1 MPAHIMNVRAVASL
15 LSLSFLA
22 GCSGAQFINAI
33 TPGGGYSVVR
43 GIPFG
48 DQGLKL
54 DVYRPDHAAGAPV
67 VVFFYGGS
75 WQSKI
80 ALGRGAYKFV
90 GQALTQE
97 GYVAVIADYRLY
109 PQVKY
114 PQFLGDCAQAV
125 AWAHAHAAEYG
136 GDPDKLVLMGHSAGA
151 YNAVMLALQP
161 SYLRAAGGDRS
172 WLRGVV
178 GLAGP
183 YDFLPIVDPDIK
195 TVFGPE
201 QQWPQTQPIAYADGR
216 APPLLL
222 MAGDND
228 TVVYVKNTNNLYR
241 RVQDSGGQAEKVT
254 WRSMGHIRIIAL
266 LSSRLPGHGELMEP
280 IRGFVQRV
288 TGAAAVP
295 AATPL
300 AAQP

>member
-1 MPAHIMNVRAVASL
+1 MRFRLVASL
-15 LSLSFLA
+15 LLFPLSLLA
-22 GCSGAQFINAI
+22 GCSGAQLVNAI
-33 TPGGGYSVVR
+33 TPRGGYSVAR
-43 GIPFG
+43 DIPFG

-54 DVYRPDHAAGAPV
+54 DVYSPEHAEHAPV

-80 ALGRGAYKFV
+80 SLDRSAYKFV

-136 GDPDKLVLMGHSAGA
+136 GDPARLVLMGHSAGA

-161 SYLRAAGGDRS
+161 SYLQAAGADRA
-172 WLRGVV
+172 WVRGVV

-183 YDFLPIVDPDIK
+183 YDFLPIVDPDLK
-195 TVFGPE
+195 EVFGPE
-201 QQWPQTQPIAYADGR
+201 EQWPQTQPIAYVDGH

-228 TVVYVKNTNNLYR
+228 TVVYVKNTNNLYQ
-241 RVQDSGGQAEKVT
+241 RVHDSGGQAEKVT
-254 WRSMGHIRIIAL
+254 YRSMGHVRIIAL
-266 LSSRLPGHGELMEP
+266 LSSRLPGHGELMGH
-280 IRGFVQRV
+280 ISGFVRQV
-288 TGAAAVP
+288 TGDAAMTQ
-295 AATPL
+295 AATP
-300 AAQP
+300 

>member
-1 MPAHIMNVRAVASL
+1 MRSRLIASL
-15 LSLSFLA
+15 LVPLSLFA
-22 GCSGAQFINAI
+22 GCSGAQLVNAI
-33 TPGGGYSVVR
+33 TPRSGYSVAR
-43 GIPFG
+43 DIPFG

-54 DVYRPDHAAGAPV
+54 DVYSPDHAAGAPV

-80 ALGRGAYKFV
+80 SLGRADYRFV
-90 GQALTQE
+90 GQALAQE

-114 PQFLGDCAQAV
+114 PDFLGDCAQAV
-125 AWAHAHAAEYG
+125 VWAHGHAAAYG
-136 GDPDKLVLMGHSAGA
+136 GDPAKLVLMGHSAGA
-151 YNAVMLALQP
+151 YNAVMLALRP
-161 SYLRAAGGDRS
+161 SYLRAAGGERS

-195 TVFGPE
+195 QVFGPE
-201 QQWPQTQPIAYADGR
+201 AQWPQTQPIAYVDGR

-228 TVVYVKNTNNLYR
+228 TVVYVKNTNNLYQR
-241 RVQDSGGQAEKVT
+241 IQDRGGQAEKVT
-254 WRSMGHIRIIAL
+254 WRSMSHVRIIAL
-266 LSSRLPGHGELMEP
+266 LSSRLPGHSELMGP
-280 IRGFVQRV
+280 IREFVQRV
-288 TGAAAVP
+288 TAAEAVQ
-295 AATPL
+295 AAG
-300 AAQP
+300 